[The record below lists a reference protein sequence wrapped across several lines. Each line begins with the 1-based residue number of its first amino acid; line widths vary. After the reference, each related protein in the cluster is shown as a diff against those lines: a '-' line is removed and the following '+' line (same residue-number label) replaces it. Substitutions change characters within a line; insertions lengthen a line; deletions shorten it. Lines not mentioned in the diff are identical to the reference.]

1 MLLHQNEQQS
11 LFAEVG
17 SAFRGDV
24 LKGLESLID
33 RFVEQLD
40 QVFMLRVF
48 HVDTI
53 W

>member
-1 MLLHQNEQQS
+1 MKLNFQDLERIFH
-11 LFAEVG
+11 LT
-17 SAFRGDV
+17 
-24 LKGLESLID
+24 LESLID

-53 W
+53 C

>member
-1 MLLHQNEQQS
+1 MAILVELL
-11 LFAEVG
+11 
-17 SAFRGDV
+17 
-24 LKGLESLID
+24 KSLID

-53 W
+53 C